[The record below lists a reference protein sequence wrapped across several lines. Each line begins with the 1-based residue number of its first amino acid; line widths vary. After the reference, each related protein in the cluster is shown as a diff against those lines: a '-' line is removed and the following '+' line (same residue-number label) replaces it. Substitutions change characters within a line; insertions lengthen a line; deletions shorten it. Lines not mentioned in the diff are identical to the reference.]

1 MTASEREPMVL
12 PEGLR
17 ARVLAASWRAR
28 TVGRAVPDVPEI
40 SPVEAYSRAAD
51 ALYGMLCA
59 LDEAHWRLPVLRG
72 LDVQQLIGHL
82 TGVEEDMRRGLAGDP
97 AVADADHVS
106 STEPWAARQ
115 AGLRPDQTRAEW
127 REAADRTLARV
138 RGLTGLDAEVALH
151 GMRLPVRALL
161 VVRAFE
167 LWTHDNDIRRA
178 AGLPLAVPD
187 ASTLRLM
194 TELAARL
201 LPYGA
206 ARAGLRER
214 VCLHLVLTGPGGGT
228 WDVVIG
234 DRDGEGGDDSRGPG
248 SGPGASS
255 GPSASGGPSASSGP
269 GASGNPGDGDGP
281 GDRAARAAVGIVTGA
296 VGFCQLVANRAAPG
310 DLDLYIT
317 GDAGHAARILAAA
330 SALALD

>member
-127 REAADRTLARV
+127 RQAADRTLAQV
-138 RGLTGLDAEVALH
+138 RGLPGLDAEVALH
-151 GMRLPVRALL
+151 GMRLPVSALL

-206 ARAGLRER
+206 ARTGLRER

-234 DRDGEGGDDSRGPG
+234 DRDRDGGDDSRGDD
-248 SGPGASS
+248 
-255 GPSASGGPSASSGP
+255 GP
-269 GASGNPGDGDGP
+269 GASGGP
-281 GDRAARAAVGIVTGA
+281 GPGGGGADDREVPAAVGIVTGA
-296 VGFCQLVANRAAPG
+296 VGFCQLVANRAVPG

>member
-1 MTASEREPMVL
+1 MVL

-82 TGVEEDMRRGLAGDP
+82 TGVEEDMLRSLAGDP

-127 REAADRTLARV
+127 RQAADRTLAQV
-138 RGLTGLDAEVALH
+138 RDLPGLDAQVALH
-151 GMRLPVRALL
+151 GMRLPVSALL

-234 DRDGEGGDDSRGPG
+234 DSDREGRSDGRSDGG
-248 SGPGASS
+248 
-255 GPSASGGPSASSGP
+255 GP
-269 GASGNPGDGDGP
+269 GASGGQGVNGSQGASGSQSVSGGAD
-281 GDRAARAAVGIVTGA
+281 DRAVPAAVGIVTGA

-310 DLDLYIT
+310 DLDLYVT
-317 GDAGHAARILAAA
+317 GDAGQAARILAAA